1 MWTFIIAGAVYLIGV
16 GVVLVLRP
24 AFMFTPDGNW
34 KEFGIGQRD
43 DRYTPFPFWLFCLT
57 WGLVSYTLVLLL
69 RPFFT
74 STDDYEPVN
83 MPRNNTRL
91 NNRPNNRPNN
101 RRKPEPEPEVEL
113 EDGGEG
119 EEGVELPKG
128 YYVLNK
134 KATKLSGVPKY
145 VYLGP
150 EEPAD

>member
-1 MWTFIIAGAVYLIGV
+1 MWTFIIAGALYLIGV

-57 WGLVSYTLVLLL
+57 WALLSYVLVLLL
-69 RPFFT
+69 RPVFMS
-74 STDDYEPVN
+74 STEDIPVN
-83 MPRNNTRL
+83 NTTKL
-91 NNRPNNRPNN
+91 NNRPNNRRNNN
-101 RRKPEPEPEVEL
+101 RRKVIEEPEPEL
-113 EDGGEG
+113 EVDAEADSA
-119 EEGVELPKG
+119 VELPKG

-150 EEPAD
+150 EEPATS

>member
-1 MWTFIIAGAVYLIGV
+1 MWTFIIAGALYLIGV

-34 KEFGIGQRD
+34 KEFGIGQRE

-57 WGLVSYTLVLLL
+57 WALLSYVLVLLL
-69 RPFFT
+69 RPLFMA
-74 STDDYEPVN
+74 SGEEDIPVN
-83 MPRNNTRL
+83 NTTKA
-91 NNRPNNRPNN
+91 NNRPSVRRNNN
-101 RRKPEPEPEVEL
+101 RRKIIQEPEPELEVE
-113 EDGGEG
+113 DMPD
-119 EEGVELPKG
+119 EGVELPKG

-150 EEPAD
+150 EEPSE